1 MHTPRVATIEDLD
14 VVAELLD
21 AYRGFYEQPPNP
33 DLAKRFI
40 RDRIRNNESVIV
52 LAVGETGRANGF
64 CQLYPSFCSIEAKP
78 IYVLYDLF
86 VMPEARRSGAA
97 KVLLRAAEQIA
108 AEHGMA
114 RMDLTTARTNL
125 PAQALYEAMGWVRD
139 EVFYT
144 YSKRI
149 EDPCS

>member
-14 VVAELLD
+14 VVAELFD

-40 RDRIRNNESVIV
+40 RDRIRNNESVII
-52 LAVGETGRANGF
+52 LAVDETGRVNGF

-78 IYVLYDLF
+78 IYVLHDLF
-86 VMPEARRSGAA
+86 VLPEARRSGAA
-97 KVLLRAAEQIA
+97 RVLLRAAEGIA
-108 AEHGMA
+108 VEHGMA

-149 EDPCS
+149 ED